1 MLIKNEL
8 YPEFDKL
15 LTKFYAN
22 NDEELLNFLETK
34 CFYDLQS
41 YAKSMPI
48 NYVMSNLLKIRQK
61 IRLVIFSNLLNMI
74 YLNLLLDKDHILT
87 KIL

>member
-1 MLIKNEL
+1 
-8 YPEFDKL
+8 
-15 LTKFYAN
+15 
-22 NDEELLNFLETK
+22 
-34 CFYDLQS
+34 
-41 YAKSMPI
+41 MPI